1 MLIGEKCLS
10 QLEVFHNIFVLPIA
24 RKGGHPLPDK
34 HQNPLNRQ
42 LLMTPLSVSFK
53 FTLKAMNTIKFQM
66 YDLLQLY
73 VIENKIKIKKDK

>member
-1 MLIGEKCLS
+1 
-10 QLEVFHNIFVLPIA
+10 
-24 RKGGHPLPDK
+24 
-34 HQNPLNRQ
+34 
-42 LLMTPLSVSFK
+42 MTPLSVSFK